1 MAKKKIDKEKEL
13 TLEESL
19 LAVKRIAKSNKLNEE
34 LDLLKKASAT
44 LAKEL
49 KPELEFEEDEG
60 GAAVTEEL
68 TKPPGFFN
76 ST

>member
-1 MAKKKIDKEKEL
+1 MAKKKTDKEKEL

-19 LAVKRIAKSNKLNEE
+19 IAVKRIAKSNKLNEE

-49 KPELEFEEDEG
+49 QPEFEFEEDEG
-60 GAAVTEEL
+60 GGGPSVSE
-68 TKPPGFFN
+68 
-76 ST
+76 

>member
-1 MAKKKIDKEKEL
+1 MAKKKIDKEEEL

-44 LAKEL
+44 
-49 KPELEFEEDEG
+49 
-60 GAAVTEEL
+60 
-68 TKPPGFFN
+68 
-76 ST
+76 